1 MVARAVVSADT
12 GRVEVREVEIGAVGE
27 WDVAVELERSAI
39 SVGTESYVL
48 ATATYPRPYI
58 PGYAPIGR
66 VVEVG
71 DRAAARFSP
80 GDRISYFQ
88 PRPPRSVVQGSP
100 CTLQNCGG
108 HQSPAIIDVDPA
120 RRDLLASNTYCV
132 TVPEGLSTER
142 AAFGGISSISSLGVT
157 LAAPRVGDRALVI
170 GQGMIGQLAAQH
182 LKLRGAEVAVADRH
196 EPRLEL
202 ARRSGVDHVIDV
214 RRDNLVETT
223 RALWPDGADL
233 VADATGSYRVVE
245 DAVGALRREGT
256 VLFLAWYK
264 GADFNLQRFH
274 GTVFR
279 ACFPWTLKGDHV
291 LASWR
296 LLESGALCV
305 DHLHTHSFPVA
316 DAQQAYDL
324 IYRAPQEYV
333 GITLDWSRR

>member
-1 MVARAVVSADT
+1 MEARAVVST
-12 GRVEVREVEIGAVGE
+12 GVRRVELQEVEIGAVGE

-39 SVGTESYVL
+39 SVGTESHVL
-48 ATATYPRPYI
+48 ATAAYPRPYI

-71 DRAAARFSP
+71 ARAAARFAR

-88 PRPPRSVVQGSP
+88 PRPPRSVVQGGP
-100 CTLQNCGG
+100 GILQNCGG
-108 HQSPAIIDVDPA
+108 HQSPASIDVDPSQ
-120 RRDLLASNTYCV
+120 RDLLASNTYCV

-182 LKLRGAEVAVADRH
+182 LKLRGAEVAVADQHRL
-196 EPRLEL
+196 RLEL
-202 ARRSGVDHVIDV
+202 ALRCGIDHAIDAGRENV
-214 RRDNLVETT
+214 VQAA
-223 RALWPDGADL
+223 RALWPDGADI

-264 GADFNLQRFH
+264 GAGFNLERFH

-291 LASWR
+291 LSSWR
-296 LLESGALCV
+296 LLESGALTV
-305 DHLHTHSFPVA
+305 DPLLTHAFPVA
-316 DAQQAYDL
+316 EVQRAYDL
-324 IYRAPQEYV
+324 IYEAPEEYV
-333 GITLDWSRR
+333 GVSLGWRD

>member
-1 MVARAVVSADT
+1 MRARAVVSTAT
-12 GRVEVREVEIGAVGE
+12 RQVELRDVEIGAVGE
-27 WDVAVELERSAI
+27 WDVMVELEQSAI

-48 ATATYPRPYI
+48 ATASFPRPYI

-71 DRAAARFSP
+71 AEAARLFSP
-80 GDRISYFQ
+80 GERISYFQ
-88 PRPPRSVVQGSP
+88 PRAPVAVV
-100 CTLQNCGG
+100 QNCGG

-157 LAAPRVGDRALVI
+157 LAAPRVSDRALVI

-182 LKLRGAEVAVADRH
+182 LKLRGAEVAVADLHRM
-196 EPRLEL
+196 RLEL
-202 ARRSGVDHVIDV
+202 ALRCGIDHAIDAGRENV
-214 RRDNLVETT
+214 VEVV
-223 RALWPDGADL
+223 RALWPDGADI

-264 GADFNLQRFH
+264 GAGLNLQTFH

-291 LASWR
+291 LSSWR
-296 LLESGALCV
+296 LMETGALLV
-305 DHLHTHSFPVA
+305 DHLNTHTFPVTEVG
-316 DAQQAYDL
+316 QAYDL
-324 IYRAPQEYV
+324 IYRAPESYT
-333 GITLDWSRR
+333 GITLDWSN

>member
-1 MVARAVVSADT
+1 MTARAVVST
-12 GRVEVREVEIGAVGE
+12 GVRRVELQEVEIGAVGE

-39 SVGTESYVL
+39 SVGTESHVL
-48 ATATYPRPYI
+48 AGAGFPRPYI

-71 DRAAARFSP
+71 ERAAASFAP

-88 PRPPRSVVQGSP
+88 PRPPQTVV
-100 CTLQNCGG
+100 QNCGG
-108 HQSPAIIDVDPA
+108 HQSPAIIDVDPSK
-120 RRDLLASNTYCV
+120 RDLLASNTYCV
-132 TVPEGLSTER
+132 TVPAGLSSER

-196 EPRLEL
+196 RLRLDL
-202 ARRSGVDHVIDV
+202 ALRCGLDHAIDAGRENV
-214 RRDNLVETT
+214 VEAA
-223 RALWPDGADL
+223 RALWPDGADI
-233 VADATGSYRVVE
+233 VADATGSYAVVE
-245 DAVGALRREGT
+245 QAVPALRREGT

-264 GADFNLQRFH
+264 GAGLNLEAFH

-296 LLESGALCV
+296 LMATGALQV
-305 DHLHTHSFPVA
+305 DHLLTHTFPVA
-316 DAQQAYDL
+316 HAQQAYDL
-324 IYRAPQEYV
+324 IYHAPQSYV
-333 GITLDWSRR
+333 GITLNWSR

>member
-12 GRVEVREVEIGAVGE
+12 GRVEVREVEVGAVGE

>member
-1 MVARAVVSADT
+1 MQARAVVSTAT
-12 GRVEVREVEIGAVGE
+12 RQVELRDVEIGAVGE

-48 ATATYPRPYI
+48 ASASYPRPYV

-71 DRAAARFSP
+71 ARAAARFAP

-88 PRPPRSVVQGSP
+88 PRPPRSVVPGSP
-100 CTLQNCGG
+100 CPVQNCGG

-120 RRDLLASNTYCV
+120 QRDLLASNTYCV
-132 TVPEGLSTER
+132 TVPAGLSSER

-196 EPRLEL
+196 RLRLEL
-202 ARRSGVDHVIDV
+202 ALRCGVDHAIDAGHEHV
-214 RRDNLVETT
+214 VQAV
-223 RALWPDGADL
+223 RALWPDGADV

-264 GADFNLQRFH
+264 GAAFNLERFH

-296 LLESGALCV
+296 LLESGALTV
-305 DHLHTHSFPVA
+305 DPLQTHEFPVA
-316 DAQQAYDL
+316 EAQRAYDL
-324 IYRAPQEYV
+324 IYAAPEEYV
-333 GITLDWSRR
+333 GISLDWRG

>member
-182 LKLRGAEVAVADRH
+182 LKLRGAEVAVADLH
-196 EPRLEL
+196 ELRLEL

-305 DHLHTHSFPVA
+305 DHLHTHSFPAA

>member
-1 MVARAVVSADT
+1 MSTATRQVGLRD
-12 GRVEVREVEIGAVGE
+12 VEIGAVGE
-27 WDVAVELERSAI
+27 WDVAVELEHSAI

-71 DRAAARFSP
+71 ARAAARFAP
-80 GDRISYFQ
+80 GERISYFQ
-88 PRPPRSVVQGSP
+88 PRAPRSVVQGSP

-182 LKLRGAEVAVADRH
+182 LKLRGAEVAVADLHRM
-196 EPRLEL
+196 RLEL
-202 ARRSGVDHVIDV
+202 ALRCGIDHAIDAGRENV
-214 RRDNLVETT
+214 VEVV
-223 RALWPDGADL
+223 RALWPDGADI

-264 GADFNLQRFH
+264 GAGFNLERFH

>member
-132 TVPEGLSTER
+132 TVPEGLSTAR

-196 EPRLEL
+196 ELRLEL

>member
-1 MVARAVVSADT
+1 MQARAVMSTATRQVGLRD
-12 GRVEVREVEIGAVGE
+12 VEIGAVGE

-223 RALWPDGADL
+223 RALWPDGADI

-264 GADFNLQRFH
+264 GAGFNLERFH
-274 GTVFR
+274 GKVFR

>member
-1 MVARAVVSADT
+1 MLARAVVSTAT
-12 GRVEVREVEIGAVGE
+12 RRVELRQVEIGAVGE

-48 ATATYPRPYI
+48 AAADFARPYI

-66 VVEVG
+66 VVEAG

-88 PRPPRSVVQGSP
+88 PRKPHALV
-100 CTLQNCGG
+100 QNCGG
-108 HQSPAIIDVDPA
+108 HQSPAVIEVDPA
-120 RRDLLASNTYCV
+120 QRDLLASNTYCV
-132 TVPEGLSTER
+132 TVPERLSTER
-142 AAFGGISSISSLGVT
+142 AAFGGIASISSLGVT

-182 LKLRGAEVAVADRH
+182 LKLRGAEVAVADLH
-196 EPRLEL
+196 DLRLEL
-202 ARRSGVDHVIDV
+202 ARRSGMDHIINAGRENV
-214 RRDNLVETT
+214 VETI
-223 RALWPDGADL
+223 RELWPEGADI

-245 DAVGALRREGT
+245 QAVGALRREGT

-264 GADFNLQRFH
+264 GADFNLQTFH

-296 LLESGALCV
+296 LMESGALRV
-305 DHLHTHSFPVA
+305 DDLHTHAFPVA
-316 DAQQAYDL
+316 EVQQAYDL

-333 GITLDWSRR
+333 GISLDWGA

>member
-12 GRVEVREVEIGAVGE
+12 GRVEVREVEVGAVGE

-214 RRDNLVETT
+214 RGDNLVETT

>member
-1 MVARAVVSADT
+1 MTARAVVST
-12 GRVEVREVEIGAVGE
+12 GVRRVELQELEIGAVGE

-39 SVGTESYVL
+39 SVGTESHVL
-48 ATATYPRPYI
+48 ATADYPRPYI

-71 DRAAARFSP
+71 ERAAASFAP

-88 PRPPRSVVQGSP
+88 PRAPRAAV
-100 CTLQNCGG
+100 QNCGG

-120 RRDLLASNTYCV
+120 QRDLLASNTYCV
-132 TVPEGLSTER
+132 TVPTGLSSER

-196 EPRLEL
+196 RLRLDL
-202 ARRSGVDHVIDV
+202 ALRCGIDHAIDAGRENV
-214 RRDNLVETT
+214 VEAA
-223 RALWPDGADL
+223 RARWPDGADI

-264 GADFNLQRFH
+264 GAGFNLERFH

-296 LLESGALCV
+296 LLESGALTV
-305 DHLHTHSFPVA
+305 DPLHTHEFPVA

-324 IYRAPQEYV
+324 IYRAPEEYA
-333 GITLDWSRR
+333 GISLDWRD